1 VEAGCGKAACPVLC
15 GGCIAICVPTAIRI
29 SRHRISPELALWEA
43 LTLPR
48 RVGALLGEGHERA
61 SIAKAM
67 MAGIV
72 EVADSH
78 RD

>member
-1 VEAGCGKAACPVLC
+1 LSAGKALPPVTDEVQAVLMF
-15 GGCIAICVPTAIRI
+15 GPGIDELYR
-29 SRHRISPELALWEA
+29 SGSGSELALWEA

-48 RVGALLGEGHERA
+48 RVGALLGEGHEPA

-67 MAGIV
+67 MAGLV

-78 RD
+78 HD